1 MIVEALCLYAAY
13 KGMRKVSG
21 WRKKVVEKKV
31 VEKKIVEKKIVEKKV
46 ASKQDI
52 LNAKKA
58 RQSKLRHDKNVRNAK
73 SFALGLAL
81 FPLALLLGNG
91 KTRTPKKRVA
101 YEDTEWKGGS
111 NFHL

>member
-21 WRKKVVEKKV
+21 WRKKVVEKK
-31 VEKKIVEKKIVEKKV
+31 IVEKKV
-46 ASKQDI
+46 ASKKDI
-52 LNAKKA
+52 LNEKKA
-58 RQSKLRHDKNVRNAK
+58 RQSKLHHDKNIREAK

-91 KTRTPKKRVA
+91 KTRKPKKRVA

>member
-21 WRKKVVEKKV
+21 WSKKVVEKKE
-31 VEKKIVEKKIVEKKV
+31 VEKKIVEKNV
-46 ASKQDI
+46 ASKKDI

-58 RQSKLRHDKNVRNAK
+58 RQSKLRHAKNIREAK

-81 FPLALLLGNG
+81 LPLLPLALLLGDG
-91 KTRTPKKRVA
+91 KTRKPKKRVA

>member
-21 WRKKVVEKKV
+21 WSKKVVEKKE
-31 VEKKIVEKKIVEKKV
+31 VEKKIVEKNV
-46 ASKQDI
+46 ASKKDI

-58 RQSKLRHDKNVRNAK
+58 RQSKLRQAKNIRTVKN
-73 SFALGLAL
+73 FALGVAL
-81 FPLALLLGNG
+81 LPLALLLGNG
-91 KTRTPKKRVA
+91 KTRKPKKRVA

-111 NFHL
+111 RFHL